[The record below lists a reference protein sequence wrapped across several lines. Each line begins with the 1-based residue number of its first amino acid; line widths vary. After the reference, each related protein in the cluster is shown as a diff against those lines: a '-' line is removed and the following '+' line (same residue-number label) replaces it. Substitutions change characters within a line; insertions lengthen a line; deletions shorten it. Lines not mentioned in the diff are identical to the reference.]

1 MFGAIF
7 LGGVIGLE
15 RQWQQRMMGAQNDG
29 LVAVGSAMFI
39 MMGLRGSRRYRHF
52 LGAAAVDAEDASF
65 TTSEE
70 VVRAS

>member
-15 RQWQQRMMGAQNDG
+15 RQRQQRMMALRTNG

-39 MMGLRGSRRYRHF
+39 TMGLRGSRRYRHF
-52 LGAAAVDAEDASF
+52 LGAG
-65 TTSEE
+65 
-70 VVRAS
+70 RG